1 MSVLLFPL
9 RGVPDDEAQDV
20 REMLSHHTIKF
31 YETSAGN
38 WGLSNPALWLV
49 DPVQLPEAKNLIAE
63 YQQQRQV
70 ASKAEHQRLVEEGE
84 NQTMLG
90 SLREHPLRFII
101 YFTLMFFVLY
111 VSVRLVLDIGFIE
124 VAQVP

>member
-1 MSVLLFPL
+1 MSLLLFPL
-9 RGVPDDEAQDV
+9 RGVPEDEAQDV
-20 REMLSHHTIKF
+20 REILSDHTINF

-63 YQQQRQV
+63 YQQQRQA
-70 ASKAEHQRLVEEGE
+70 ASKAEYQRLVEEGK

-90 SLREHPLRFII
+90 GLKEHPLRFIV
-101 YFTLMFFVLY
+101 YFTLIFIVLY
-111 VSVRLVLDIGFIE
+111 ISVRLVLDVGF
-124 VAQVP
+124 